1 MQIILT
7 DNTDNTDGSQAAE
20 TVRFGLDG
28 KDYEIELSTAN
39 AEHLREALAP
49 YSSAARKVTAKA
61 GTRSTSRISQGG
73 GNGETAA
80 IRAWAKAN
88 GYEVSD
94 RGQIHRHTKD
104 AYRASQKAAALWR
117 VSGWGAAVWW

>member
-1 MQIILT
+1 MCAKHWPRT
-7 DNTDNTDGSQAAE
+7 
-20 TVRFGLDG
+20 
-28 KDYEIELSTAN
+28 
-39 AEHLREALAP
+39 
-49 YSSAARKVTAKA
+49 AARPV
-61 GTRSTSRISQGG
+61 RSPRRPAPVATSRTSQGG

-94 RGQIHRHTKD
+94 RGRIHRHIKD